1 MLDSTDTASPDS
13 EAIASLKPESSV
25 RGSRKTDYSVRTF
38 VPEQWGQID
47 RFATFF
53 AASFPDAKYVERRA
67 VSGVRNHFRKAL
79 VLRSLAMRIAPTL
92 AIDRQ
97 QLAEKGY
104 TPAERAQELA
114 AVVENVFTEIY
125 SAVDCARQVLYGR
138 YPVQGL
144 PNSTRKTF
152 DRIRDKSLD
161 AVLPDALLSAFKEA
175 DWYDPLRVLRDELTH
190 SDIGSVVQDG
200 VTGKNYVYAYR
211 PGYKRKGP
219 SD

>member
-1 MLDSTDTASPDS
+1 
-13 EAIASLKPESSV
+13 
-25 RGSRKTDYSVRTF
+25 
-38 VPEQWGQID
+38 
-47 RFATFF
+47 
-53 AASFPDAKYVERRA
+53 
-67 VSGVRNHFRKAL
+67 
-79 VLRSLAMRIAPTL
+79 MRIAPTL

-114 AVVENVFTEIY
+114 AVVENVYTEIY